1 VSFFR
6 GDCCTSAAWWC
17 ESKGGREGV
26 CAAALI
32 GRDEELKRGDRHVGI
47 VDIKRNVEQSE

>member
-47 VDIKRNVEQSE
+47 VDVKRNVEQSE